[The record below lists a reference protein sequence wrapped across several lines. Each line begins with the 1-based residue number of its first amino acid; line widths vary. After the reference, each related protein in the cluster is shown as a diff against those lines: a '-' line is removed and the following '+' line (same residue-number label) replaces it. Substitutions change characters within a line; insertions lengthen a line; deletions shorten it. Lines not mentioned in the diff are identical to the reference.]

1 MYIFHGQFEGK
12 GRLAK
17 RSGIVRCGMHYSQG
31 KSTRLFEYTFVAVS
45 INSWESATRAIDC
58 VSLKPGGGGGDGGG
72 GAGSDPE
79 ILNDRAPS
87 AVHARVLFHPRAR
100 THTHTHVS
108 WRAHTPSHRAPSS
121 QYFTGPPYTGILAR
135 L

>member
-58 VSLKPGGGGGDGGG
+58 VSLKPGGGGGGDGGG

-100 THTHTHVS
+100 AHTHTCPGMHVYH
-108 WRAHTPSHRAPSS
+108 RTVHRRPSISPDRHIPA
-121 QYFTGPPYTGILAR
+121 Y
-135 L
+135 

>member
-1 MYIFHGQFEGK
+1 MAASCCVGCIIREG
-12 GRLAK
+12 RVYRAF
-17 RSGIVRCGMHYSQG
+17 RAIRTS
-31 KSTRLFEYTFVAVS
+31 VAVS

-58 VSLKPGGGGGDGGG
+58 VSLKPGGGGGG

-87 AVHARVLFHPRAR
+87 AVHARVPFHVR
-100 THTHTHVS
+100 TPPHC
-108 WRAHTPSHRAPSS
+108 TPPPH
-121 QYFTGPPYTGILAR
+121 YFTGPPYTGILAG